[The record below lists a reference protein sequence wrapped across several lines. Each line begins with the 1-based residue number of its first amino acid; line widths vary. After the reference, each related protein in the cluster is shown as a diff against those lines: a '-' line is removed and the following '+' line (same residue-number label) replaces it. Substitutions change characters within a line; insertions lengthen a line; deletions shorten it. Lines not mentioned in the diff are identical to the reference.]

1 MIDVDTRSL
10 ARAAV
15 TAAWVTLSIGAVAA
29 CGQEIAP
36 DRLTTPSHE
45 RYRLAHGGTHW
56 DESGRDR
63 IVEDLLPR
71 YPEFFAV
78 ILDPS
83 DTREPD
89 LRELRDDLE
98 RDAADRRSFDALN
111 AIAVGYF
118 ELNYRAQSDRGGSRY
133 LADSFRAAKLLAV
146 PWRAYGEVEDP
157 RVRDAILDFFEDAA
171 TGEKLSARETA
182 GRIRPIV
189 AALESKESDLERQR
203 RIQLLLRRMGPEA
216 R

>member
-1 MIDVDTRSL
+1 MSDVAARSL
-10 ARAAV
+10 SRVAA
-15 TAAWVTLSIGAVAA
+15 TLTWFTLSIGAVAA
-29 CGQEIAP
+29 CSQEVAP
-36 DRLTTPSHE
+36 DRAATPSPE
-45 RYRLAHGGTHW
+45 RYRLAHSGTHW

-63 IVEDLLPR
+63 VVEDLLPR

-83 DTREPD
+83 DSREPD
-89 LRELRDDLE
+89 LREIRDDLE
-98 RDAADRRSFDALN
+98 RDAADRRNFDALN

-133 LADSFRAAKLLAV
+133 LSDSFRAAKLLAV
-146 PWRAYGEVEDP
+146 PWRAYGEVDDP

-189 AALESKESDLERQR
+189 AALESKESDPERQR
-203 RIQLLLRRMGPEA
+203 RIQILLRRMGPEV

>member
-1 MIDVDTRSL
+1 MRP
-10 ARAAV
+10 RAA
-15 TAAWVTLSIGAVAA
+15 TAALVALSIGAMAA
-29 CGQEIAP
+29 CRQEVARDPLAAP
-36 DRLTTPSHE
+36 SPE
-45 RYRLAHGGTHW
+45 RYRLAYSGTHW
-56 DESGRDR
+56 DEVGRDR
-63 IVEDLLPR
+63 VIEDLLPR
-71 YPEFFAV
+71 YPEFFEV

-89 LRELRDDLE
+89 LREIRDDLE
-98 RDAADRRSFDALN
+98 SDDVDRRNFDALN
-111 AIAVGYF
+111 AVAVGYF

-133 LADSFRAAKLLAV
+133 LSDSFRAAKLLAV

-157 RVRDAILDFFEDAA
+157 LVRDAILDFFEDAA

-189 AALESKESDLERQR
+189 AALETKESDPERLR
-203 RIQLLLRRMGPEA
+203 RIQLLLRRIGPEV

>member
-1 MIDVDTRSL
+1 MIDVGTRS
-10 ARAAV
+10 RVGAV
-15 TAAWVTLSIGAVAA
+15 ATAGWVAFAIGVVAA
-29 CGQEIAP
+29 CGQDVAP
-36 DRLTTPSHE
+36 HQIEPPSPE
-45 RYRLAHGGTHW
+45 RYRLAHSGTHW
-56 DESGRDR
+56 DEAGRDR
-63 IVEDLLPR
+63 VVEDLLPR
-71 YPEFFAV
+71 YPAYFDV

-89 LRELRDDLE
+89 LREIRDDLE
-98 RDAADRRSFDALN
+98 RNDVDRRNFDALN

-133 LADSFRAAKLLAV
+133 LSDSFRAAKLLAV

-157 RVRDAILDFFEDAA
+157 RVREAILDFFEDAA

-189 AALESKESDLERQR
+189 AALERKESDPERQR
-203 RIQLLLRRMGPEA
+203 RIQLLLRRMAPEA

>member
-1 MIDVDTRSL
+1 MIHLGRRPRVGIP
-10 ARAAV
+10 AIAV
-15 TAAWVTLSIGAVAA
+15 LVALSIGVSAA
-29 CGQEIAP
+29 CSLDRGRHPFAP
-36 DRLTTPSHE
+36 PSPD
-45 RYRLAHGGTHW
+45 RYRLAHSGTHW

-63 IVEDLLPR
+63 VVEDLLPR

-89 LRELRDDLE
+89 LRGIRDDLE
-98 RDAADRRSFDALN
+98 RADVDRRNFDALN

-133 LADSFRAAKLLAV
+133 LSDSFRAAKLLAV
-146 PWRAYGEVEDP
+146 PWRAYGEIGDP

-182 GRIRPIV
+182 GRIAPIV
-189 AALESKESDLERQR
+189 AALERKESDPERLR
-203 RIQLLLRRMGPEA
+203 RIELLLRRISPEA
-216 R
+216 Y

>member
-1 MIDVDTRSL
+1 VIDADTRAR

-15 TAAWVTLSIGAVAA
+15 TAAWVALSIGAVAA
-29 CGQEIAP
+29 CGQETAP
-36 DRLTTPSHE
+36 DRLATPSPE
-45 RYRLAHGGTHW
+45 RYRLAHSGTHW
-56 DESGRDR
+56 DEAGRDR
-63 IVEDLLPR
+63 VVEDLLPR
-71 YPEFFAV
+71 YPAYFDV

-83 DTREPD
+83 DSREPD
-89 LRELRDDLE
+89 LREIRDDLE
-98 RDAADRRSFDALN
+98 RNDVDRRNFDALN

-133 LADSFRAAKLLAV
+133 LSDSFRAAKLLAV

-157 RVRDAILDFFEDAA
+157 RVREAILDFFEDAA

-189 AALESKESDLERQR
+189 AALEQKESDPERQR
-203 RIQLLLRRMGPEA
+203 RIQLLLRRMPPEV